1 MTKGVT
7 KTINYLSGHV
17 IDRPVKIGLNIT
29 DMHNSVLDGAVI
41 KGTHDIGL
49 NIDNATDSVFTN
61 IVISYE
67 AQEKEKEKEL
77 RVAIEALTKSNEINN
92 QLIAEKLSGLYKE
105 ENKESKIKKI
115 KEILETIKTLTDL
128 SPLASTAIKAAM
140 AFLASQGIHIN

>member
-1 MTKGVT
+1 
-7 KTINYLSGHV
+7 
-17 IDRPVKIGLNIT
+17 
-29 DMHNSVLDGAVI
+29 
-41 KGTHDIGL
+41 HDIGL

-67 AQEKEKEKEL
+67 AQEKEQEL

-92 QLIAEKLSGLYKE
+92 QLIAEKLSSLYKE
-105 ENKESKIKKI
+105 ENKDSKIKKFKKI
-115 KEILETIKTLTDL
+115 IETIKTLTEL

>member
-17 IDRPVKIGLNIT
+17 IDRPVKIGVNIT

-67 AQEKEKEKEL
+67 AQEKEQEL